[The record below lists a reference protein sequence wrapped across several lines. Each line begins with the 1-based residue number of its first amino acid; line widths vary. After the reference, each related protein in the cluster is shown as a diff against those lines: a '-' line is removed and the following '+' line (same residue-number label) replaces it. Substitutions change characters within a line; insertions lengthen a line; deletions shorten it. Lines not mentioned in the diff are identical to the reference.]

1 MKFRPCIDIHQ
12 GKVKQIV
19 GSTLSD
25 SGAAENF
32 VAERESTFYARM
44 FRADA
49 LTGGHIIMLDQSP
62 ETRAAALDA
71 LAAYPGGMQ
80 LGGGINSDNCKNYF
94 NAGASH
100 IIVTS
105 FIFSHGIIN
114 FDNLKKLTNTCGR
127 SRIVLDLSCKQTPE
141 GKYLIATD
149 RWQKLTDTELS
160 EASLWELSQ
169 YCDEYL
175 VHAVNAEGKKA
186 GIDETLTALLS
197 SSPIPVTYAGGIAG
211 TEDLEKINL
220 LGKKKVDFTIGSALD
235 LFGGNIKYEEI
246 KKYNDLHTDAES
258 CN

>member
-25 SGAAENF
+25 SGVAENF
-32 VAERESTFYARM
+32 VAERESTFYAQM
-44 FRADA
+44 FRADT

-80 LGGGINSDNCKNYF
+80 LGGGINSDNCKNYL

-127 SRIVLDLSCKQTPE
+127 SRIVLDLSCKQTPD
-141 GKYLIATD
+141 GRYLIATD

-160 EASLWELSQ
+160 EASLLELSQ

-197 SSPIPVTYAGGIAG
+197 ASPIPVTYAGGIAG
-211 TEDLEKINL
+211 TEDIKKIKL

>member
-1 MKFRPCIDIHQ
+1 
-12 GKVKQIV
+12 
-19 GSTLSD
+19 
-25 SGAAENF
+25 
-32 VAERESTFYARM
+32 
-44 FRADA
+44 
-49 LTGGHIIMLDQSP
+49 MLDQSP
-62 ETRAAALDA
+62 ETRAAALEA

-80 LGGGINSDNCKNYF
+80 LGGGINSDNCKNYL

-114 FDNLKKLTNTCGR
+114 LDNLKKLTNTCGK